1 MPNCF
6 VCKSEKQI
14 VKISGTGIPHSS
26 KNPLKTLPKIWNE
39 LKCVNCF
46 MKDHPGI
53 KV

>member
-6 VCKSEKQI
+6 VCRNEKEI
-14 VKISGTGIPHSS
+14 VKVIGTGIPN
-26 KNPLKTLPKIWNE
+26 KIRNPTNILPRNWNE

-53 KV
+53 LL